1 MRTGTHANLSRKPA
15 FWAWE
20 QNRHIR
26 VGAKTSGVLRSL
38 TSVKTRQNLS
48 RVVPAERRRLG
59 LGNYPGTTPKR
70 GRG

>member
-1 MRTGTHANLSRKPA
+1 MSEG
-15 FWAWE
+15 
-20 QNRHIR
+20 
-26 VGAKTSGVLRSL
+26 SL